1 MEVDSMRQ
9 RRLCEQR
16 LRQLIGADLPAEQV
30 ERLAH
35 VDALLRFA
43 ADHDRVE
50 GARLLLREPRC
61 DSRPTTP
68 RSCTRTNRYPRAG
81 RESGIC
87 ERMRLSISAALDGEL
102 SELEA
107 TRMRKH
113 VDHCPSCAAFEAG
126 SAAVARALRTEP

>member
-1 MEVDSMRQ
+1 MEVDSLRQ
-9 RRLCEQR
+9 GRPCEQR

-30 ERLAH
+30 ERLAQ

-43 ADHDRVE
+43 ADHDRIE
-50 GARLLLREPRC
+50 GARPLLREPRC
-61 DSRPTTP
+61 DSRPATA
-68 RSCTRTNRYPRAG
+68 RSYPRAG
-81 RESGIC
+81 RQSGIC